1 MRGYIYIVVKA
12 TLSSKSAVYN
22 QGGIG
27 IWSVAEPGKNI
38 RVGH

>member
-27 IWSVAEPGKNI
+27 IWCWVGNI
-38 RVGH
+38 